1 MSILDKIFVEK
12 TPERK
17 YKYINLN
24 EGIKEIKRSGGAIS
38 IDHRHTRIK

>member
-1 MSILDKIFVEK
+1 MSILDNIFVEK

-24 EGIKEIKRSGGAIS
+24 EGIKEIKSKNNMES
-38 IDHRHTRIK
+38 KNV